1 MVERIDLQ
9 FRRIQELSCASHF
22 GATLQNHELLHSIR
36 KSQQEDRER
45 FQQDRSSEQLRRE
58 IKEEL
63 REEMK
68 REIFDLLQSFDTKWV
83 QRFEEMVFQQT
94 TLVKSRD
101 ESCVSDFVDSSVPTA
116 LCKLM
121 FRPPTLCLPDLIF
134 ITAVISP
141 EIFLARFVGEPE
153 SLFRFRDLAFPL
165 LQNFDHREKHIR
177 ATKRSLTTYDYQH
190 TMKVLRHPAMR
201 TWLSSEESGIVWI
214 DSQQLTKHVDWMSVL
229 VTHLIDDVARYQYV
243 TRLRYF
249 CHGHSQGNL
258 VSSAAIFIQSL
269 IFQLLLL
276 NRKNFMMMDTKFT
289 QQRFQDAQHDLE
301 GLWALFLD
309 VLVSAKATCIW
320 IFADHVDVLRK
331 EADSEGQQNALKLLR
346 WFNDLVERPH
356 ITAKILVTARI
367 GGPVPL
373 SKEIADGLVLS
384 PHHPVIH
391 VPRGH
396 HRSEATFV
404 AKYSMKPSRLP
415 DANQPKTL
423 ETPANAVSVDNLLAE
438 SASEDEHP
446 LVGHNAVH
454 ENEKIDPEQLEK
466 RDEFSDS
473 DTPSFLDEDIL
484 LSSDGDD
491 LTSPTDFRN
500 ENQEVSPHLTQDKSS
515 SPSSDEDDFLSEKCD
530 HIKKDDNWNLESS
543 EEDDYG
549 EETEVCGS
557 SPLSPKIVV
566 GFFEDS
572 FGSRPGVSASKA
584 DRDFRADDEAVSPQE
599 SSTQVTPIS
608 QEQAIKDDSPSESET
623 DSGFG

>member
-1 MVERIDLQ
+1 MVDLINLQ
-9 FRRIQELSCASHF
+9 FRRIQDLSCASHF
-22 GATLQNHELLHSIR
+22 GATLQNHELLQSMW
-36 KSQQEDRER
+36 KCQQEDRER

-68 REIFDLLQSFDTKWV
+68 REIFGLLQSFDTKWV
-83 QRFEEMVFQQT
+83 QRFEEMLFQQT

-101 ESCVSDFVDSSVPTA
+101 ESCVSDFVDSFAPTA
-116 LCKLM
+116 PCKLV
-121 FRPPTLCLPDLIF
+121 FTPSTLYVPDVIF
-134 ITAVISP
+134 ITAVIRP

-165 LQNFDHREKHIR
+165 LQNFDHREKYIR
-177 ATKRSLTTYDYQH
+177 ATKRSLTAYDYQH

-214 DSQQLTKHVDWMSVL
+214 DSQQLAKHADWMSVL
-229 VTHLIDDVARYQYV
+229 VTHLIDDVARYKYV

-276 NRKNFMMMDTKFT
+276 NRKKFLVNDTKFT

-309 VLVSAKATCIW
+309 VLVSAKATCVW

-346 WFNDLVERPH
+346 WFNDLVERPN
-356 ITAKILVTARI
+356 ITVKILVTARI
-367 GGPVPL
+367 SGPVPL
-373 SKEIADGLVLS
+373 SKEIADGSVLS

-404 AKYSMKPSRLP
+404 AKYSMKRSRLP
-415 DANQPKTL
+415 DANEPKSL
-423 ETPANAVSVDNLLAE
+423 EAPSNAVSVDDLLAE
-438 SASEDEHP
+438 STSEEEEP
-446 LVGHNAVH
+446 LVRYNAVR
-454 ENEKIDPEQLEK
+454 ESEESDPKQLEK
-466 RDEFSDS
+466 RDESSDS
-473 DTPSFLDEDIL
+473 DTPSFLDEDVL

-500 ENQEVSPHLTQDKSS
+500 ENQGVSPHLTEDRSS
-515 SPSSDEDDFLSEKCD
+515 SPSSDEDKFLSETVD
-530 HIKKDDNWNLESS
+530 HLRQETNWGLESS
-543 EEDDYG
+543 EEDEYG
-549 EETEVCGS
+549 EKTEVCES

-566 GFFEDS
+566 GFFEDP
-572 FGSRPGVSASKA
+572 FGSHPGNSTSKA
-584 DRDFRADDEAVSPQE
+584 DRGFHANDEAVSPQD
-599 SSTQVTPIS
+599 SSGKVTAIS
-608 QEQAIKDDSPSESET
+608 QEQPIKDDYLSGSET